1 MNIIG
6 IIPSRFESSRFPGKP
21 LIDLAGKTMIQRVYE
36 QACKANSLSKVMVAT
51 DDKRIFDHVLSFGGN
66 VIMTSDS
73 HQSGTDRCNEVLE
86 KIDEKVDAV
95 INIQGDEPFINPEQI
110 DLLANCFSTSTSLST
125 GTETELA
132 TLVTT
137 TDDPALI
144 HNINRIKVVLDKND
158 VALYFSR
165 ASIPLMKGIQ
175 PGEWGAIG
183 KYYLH
188 IGIYGYRADILKEI
202 TKLPVSFLEK
212 TESLEQLRWLE
223 NGYRIKVAH
232 TKHESYSIDSP
243 EDVEGV
249 LRMAGL

>member
-6 IIPSRFESSRFPGKP
+6 IIPSRFASSRFPGKP

-36 QACKANSLSKVMVAT
+36 QASKAKSLSKVMVAT

-86 KIDEKVDAV
+86 KLDKKVDAV

-110 DLLANCFSTSTSLST
+110 DLLANCFSNK
-125 GTETELA
+125 ETELA

-158 VALYFSR
+158 VALFFSR
-165 ASIPLMKGIQ
+165 ASIPHMKGIQ

-188 IGIYGYRADILKEI
+188 IGIYGYRADVLKEV

-232 TKHESYSIDSP
+232 TQHESYSIDSP

-249 LRMAGL
+249 LKKAGL

>member
-6 IIPSRFESSRFPGKP
+6 IIPSRFASSRFPGKP

-36 QACKANSLSKVMVAT
+36 QASKAKQLSKVIVAT
-51 DDKRIFDHVLSFGGN
+51 DDKRIYDHVLSFGGN
-66 VIMTSDS
+66 VIMTSES

-86 KIDEKVDAV
+86 RLNEKVDAV

-110 DLLANCFSTSTSLST
+110 DLLAKCFSDKNI
-125 GTETELA
+125 ELA

-158 VALYFSR
+158 IALYFSR
-165 ASIPLMKGIQ
+165 ASIPLMKGVQ

-188 IGIYGYRADILKEI
+188 IGIYGYRSDILKEI

-232 TKHESYSIDSP
+232 TQHESYSIDSP
-243 EDVEGV
+243 EDVDGV
-249 LRMAGL
+249 LKKAGF